1 MAISSAGPNSPPAGR
16 RAKAAVS
23 TPTPE
28 TLHVFAAGDI
38 HSMKL
43 VRQSDDTDEDY
54 ASRER
59 MYNKL
64 LKL

>member
-1 MAISSAGPNSPPAGR
+1 MAISSAGPNSPPARR
-16 RAKAAVS
+16 RAKATVS
-23 TPTPE
+23 TPRSE
-28 TLHVFAAGDI
+28 TVHVFAAEDI

-43 VRQSDDTDEDY
+43 VRQSDDTDEDS

-59 MYNKL
+59 TYNKL